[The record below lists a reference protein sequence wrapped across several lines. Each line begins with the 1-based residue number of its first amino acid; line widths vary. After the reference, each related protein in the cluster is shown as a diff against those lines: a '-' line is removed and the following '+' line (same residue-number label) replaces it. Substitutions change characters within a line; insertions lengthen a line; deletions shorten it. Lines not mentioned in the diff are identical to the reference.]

1 MLQLKETPEGHYSLL
16 LNGES
21 IGTCLG
27 DQEQARQYAKEMNA
41 ELILRSEQKMPVFV
55 ATLKVIRETE
65 IVVRFRMPSEE
76 IAKEFL
82 AEIAFDSDFDLG
94 EHLEQKGEVVESDVR
109 IEVGVEPELST
120 SQSHLNLTMAIE
132 EFVAEYLQQRE
143 DDQECDAAT

>member
-41 ELILRSEQKMPVFV
+41 ELILLSKPEMSVFV

-82 AEIAFDSDFDLG
+82 DEIAFDSDADLG

-120 SQSHLNLTMAIE
+120 NQSQSDLTTAIE
-132 EFVAEYLQQRE
+132 EFVDEYLQQRE
-143 DDQECDAAT
+143 DEQELDAEA